1 MKSIK
6 QHLKDTFGTM
16 FDTEILPY
24 IKPDDR
30 ANVLT
35 VSASQAL
42 RLAFDWDKHRRG
54 IKFWSNMAS
63 ILESGDQ
70 QAIDA
75 LKELL
80 SPTPKPAP
88 APAPEPELP
97 VAASPDSS
105 IPDWAPPLPPCPEG
119 YHYEP
124 RGFGWEAHRVR
135 FLCVGREDSRWMQ
148 VGDHR
153 CPRSST
159 ASFAHRFYVEIV
171 KDEVVETT
179 AADTYQPATRDSL
192 LPGPSGRYYDP
203 TVPELNQGR
212 NGAPSIEVIMIDGK
226 PVLPPCPE
234 GYHYVERGFGWEK
247 QDALFIWTDR
257 PTITGQCRGTWGGIT
272 TQLTPCNACGVPDAF
287 YFELVPN
294 EHEPSA
300 PLDSRTY
307 NILSMQDGTGVLIS
321 INVPDSIPDL
331 PSLPRGFIGYRPR
344 GFGWNN
350 GGKIAHYVS
359 WDPFVS
365 RWVFD
370 YISAPTGNITLG
382 SCVPLGIPQKYYVEM
397 IPDISSGH
405 YDLEGRRRP
414 APPAMPMMDYHWEAR
429 GTEWNIAW
437 LLDTPLSAHTVG
449 DCAVLTDRRFRFS
462 NDFADGTYFYVAV
475 PTPSIPTAEQILEDM
490 HRQARLAMIV
500 F

>member
-6 QHLKDTFGTM
+6 QHLKDTFVTL

-35 VSASQAL
+35 ESASQAL
-42 RLAFDWDKHRRG
+42 RLAFDWDKHRRE

-80 SPTPKPAP
+80 SPTPK
-88 APAPEPELP
+88 PAPEPELP

-124 RGFGWEAHRVR
+124 RGFGWDAHRVC

-148 VGDHR
+148 FGDHR
-153 CPRSST
+153 YPRSST
-159 ASFAHRFYVEIV
+159 ASFEHRFYVEIV
-171 KDEVVETT
+171 KDEVVE
-179 AADTYQPATRDSL
+179 PAIS
-192 LPGPSGRYYDP
+192 SSH
-203 TVPELNQGR
+203 V
-212 NGAPSIEVIMIDGK
+212 EVVMIDGK

-234 GYHYVERGFGWEK
+234 GYHYVERGYEWTK
-247 QDALFIWTDR
+247 RDALFIWTDR
-257 PTITGQCRGTWGGIT
+257 PTLTGQCRGTWGGLG
-272 TQLTPCNACGVPDAF
+272 TQLTPCTACGAPELF

-307 NILSMQDGTGVLIS
+307 NIPLMQDGTGVLIS

-331 PSLPRGFIGYRPR
+331 PPLPRGFIGYRPR
-344 GFGWNN
+344 WFGWNN

-359 WDPFVS
+359 WDPIVS
-365 RWVFD
+365 QWVFD
-370 YISAPTGNITLG
+370 YISTPTGNITLG
-382 SCVPLGIPQKYYVEM
+382 SCVPLGMPQKYYVEM

-437 LLDTPLSAHTVG
+437 LLDTPLMAHTVG
-449 DCAVLTDRRFRFS
+449 NCAVLTDRRFRFS

-490 HRQARLAMIV
+490 HRQARSMSLV

>member
-6 QHLKDTFGTM
+6 QHLNDTFGTL

-30 ANVLT
+30 ANVVT
-35 VSASQAL
+35 ESASRAL

-54 IKFWSNMAS
+54 IWFWRDASS

-70 QAIDA
+70 QAID
-75 LKELL
+75 ELINRM
-80 SPTPKPAP
+80 SPAPTPTPTP
-88 APAPEPELP
+88 TPEPEPEPP
-97 VAASPDSS
+97 VTTSPDLS
-105 IPDWAPPLPPCPEG
+105 IPWAPPLPPCPVG

-124 RGFGWEAHRVR
+124 RGFGWDAHRVC
-135 FLCVGREDSRWMQ
+135 FLCVGRDDSGWMQ
-148 VGDHR
+148 YGDYR
-153 CPRSST
+153 YPRSSS
-159 ASFAHRFYVEIV
+159 AGFGDRFYVEIV
-171 KDEVVETT
+171 KDEVVEPT
-179 AADTYQPATRDSL
+179 AADTYQLATRDSL

-203 TVPELNQGR
+203 TVPELNQRR
-212 NGAPSIEVIMIDGK
+212 NGAPSIEVIMINDK

-257 PTITGQCRGTWGGIT
+257 PTITGQCRGTWGGIDS
-272 TQLTPCNACGVPDAF
+272 QLTPSTACGLINLF

-307 NILSMQDGTGVLIS
+307 NIPLMQDGTGVLTT
-321 INVPDSIPDL
+321 INVPISIPDL
-331 PSLPRGFIGYRPR
+331 PPLPRGFVGYRPR
-344 GFGWNN
+344 GFGWDN

-359 WDPFVS
+359 WDPDFGQ
-365 RWVFD
+365 WVLD
-370 YISAPTGNITLG
+370 YTTAPAGNITLG
-382 SCVPLGIPQKYYVEM
+382 SCSPLGMPRKYYVEM

-405 YDLEGRRRP
+405 IDLDGRRRP
-414 APPAMPMMDYHWEAR
+414 APPAMPMIGHHWEPR
-429 GTEWNIAW
+429 GTEWNPAW
-437 LLDTPLSAHTVG
+437 LLDAPLLAHTVG
-449 DCAVLTDRRFRFS
+449 GCAVLTDRRHTVG
-462 NDFADGTYFYVAV
+462 FAAGTYFYVAV
-475 PTPSIPTAEQILEDM
+475 PTPTTPAAEQILEDM